1 MEKSSVLEY
10 PVLGIDLGTCFSCVY
25 GYKNGHFVVV
35 PCETGGNTTPSV
47 IQYKVNGIVCGRGAK
62 STILSNAEN
71 TIYDVKRFLGLPYN
85 QCAGIIGHEHYGF
98 RCIRYDPTMVYEMKV
113 GENTLF
119 KTPEMVDADFLR
131 YLVSCAEAHLG
142 YRTEG
147 VVITVPAFFQYSQT
161 DATIRAAQAA
171 GLHVYQTICEPS
183 AAAIAVTPI
192 PTMDEKYILVYDLG
206 GGTFDVA
213 IIRSSLREYN
223 IVGNNGHP
231 FLGGRDF
238 DQVVFDIA
246 ARRLATIGVDITAWR
261 ANKLARLRT
270 YCEQAKKELSSSN
283 AFEFDFEEFGVETDV
298 PLFITRTQFQDGI
311 RRYIQLSIEICDAAL
326 QRAGVRL
333 VQGRDSILLVG
344 GSSKIPL
351 VRAMLEE
358 HYGRIVRADNNPD
371 EDVAKGACM
380 VALKHYCD
388 KHDPPLP
395 NPCLVMIPHSFVMR
409 PVGISFGNGQVDEIL
424 PAGTP
429 CNEERERVGNNFI
442 IATTVRVYCRDLQER
457 EWREIAKFTVNA
469 FRGAA
474 YVRLVLNE
482 MGRLRYSVGVVGREP
497 MFQNTLEIAREDADA
512 IVRFDRQYIAI
523 QRGLQILRAD
533 LERERATVPPRD
545 DIVRELN
552 RGLAFLESDNAFRV
566 QLDGLNQ
573 YVENLHRWYMTLRPS
588 LVCFV
593 TSLREKHPSPK
604 TASDLALS
612 FGTFLVLCG

>member
-1 MEKSSVLEY
+1 MEY

-25 GYKNGHFVVV
+25 GFKNGHFVVV

-47 IQYKVNGIVCGRGAK
+47 IQYKANGIVCGMGAK
-62 STILSNAEN
+62 NTILSNATN
-71 TIYDVKRFLGLPYN
+71 TIYDVKRFLGLPYG
-85 QCAGIIGHEHYGF
+85 QCAGIIEHERYGF
-98 RCIRYDPTMVYEMKV
+98 RCLPYDPTMVYEMKV

-131 YLVSCAEAHLG
+131 YLASRAEAWLG
-142 YRTEG
+142 YQPKG
-147 VVITVPAFFQYSQT
+147 VVITVPAFFQYSQIN
-161 DATIRAAQAA
+161 ATIRAAQAA
-171 GLHVYQTICEPS
+171 GLEVYQTIYEPS

-192 PTMDEKYILVYDLG
+192 PTLDEKYILVYDLG

-213 IIRSSLREYN
+213 IIRSSLNEYN
-223 IVGNNGHP
+223 VVGNNGHP

-261 ANKLARLRT
+261 ASKLARLRT
-270 YCEQAKKELSSSN
+270 YCEQVKIELSSSN
-283 AFEFDFEEFGVETDV
+283 GVQLDLGEVGVDVDV
-298 PLFITRTQFQDGI
+298 PLYITRAQFQDGI
-311 RRYIQLSIEICDAAL
+311 RGYIQQSIEICDEAL

-333 VQGRDSILLVG
+333 VKGRDSILLVG

-371 EDVAKGACM
+371 EDVAKGACLL
-380 VALKHYCD
+380 ALKGYCD

-395 NPCLVMIPHSFVMR
+395 NPCPVMIPHSFVMR

-429 CNEERERVGNNFI
+429 CNEERERVGNNFV

-457 EWREIAKFTVNA
+457 EWRRIAKFTVNA

-482 MGRLRYSVGVVGREP
+482 MGRLRYSVGVVGQEP
-497 MFQNTLEIAREDADA
+497 MFQNTLEIAKEDADA
-512 IVRFDRQYIAI
+512 IVQFNRKNIAI
-523 QRGLQILRAD
+523 QRGLQTLRAD
-533 LERERATVPPRD
+533 LERERTNVPPRD

-552 RGLAFLESDNAFRV
+552 RGIAFLESDNAFRV

-573 YVENLHRWYMTLRPS
+573 YVENLHRWYLTLRPS

-593 TSLREKHPSPK
+593 TSLREKQPNPK
-604 TASDLALS
+604 TGSDLALS
-612 FGTFLVLCG
+612 FGTILVLCG